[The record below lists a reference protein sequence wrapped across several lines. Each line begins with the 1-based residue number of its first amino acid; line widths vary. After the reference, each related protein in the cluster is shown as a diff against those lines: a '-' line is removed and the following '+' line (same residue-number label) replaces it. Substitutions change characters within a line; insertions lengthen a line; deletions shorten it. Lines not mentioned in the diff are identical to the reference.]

1 MAPIRVGL
9 VGLGLISQAVHLPNL
24 ETLRADFTVT
34 AVCDASAPL
43 AVEVAARLPGDVLAT
58 HDWRDV
64 VTSPD
69 VDAVLVLT
77 PGSHGEIV
85 AAALEAG
92 KHVFSEKPLGHSR
105 AEIAHLIALSESR
118 GLVLQV
124 GTMKAY
130 DDLIAPT
137 RAALQRIGDLR
148 VVRVTVLHPT
158 DECQFEHVSLLPA
171 DSPDPGVV
179 AAGSAYTDARNEEA
193 VGGSAVGVRALYNN
207 VLMGSVVHEVALLRA
222 LGLGLPASWDFV
234 SIDPALGE
242 STPAEPPRI
251 MAIGQ
256 LASGAQ
262 LQLSWNWVPD
272 YPEYDEEVKAIGS
285 AGRVTLT
292 LPGPYLADHRSQLVV
307 EEMVDGL
314 RHHDVVTSGYTTA
327 FVRELEAFALSVSSG
342 APVACD
348 ARGALEDLECLQALA
363 AAAARQAGVALG
375 GEAE

>member
-34 AVCDASAPL
+34 AVCDASAHL
-43 AVEVAARLPGDVLAT
+43 AVEVAARLPGDVLAA
-58 HDWRDV
+58 HDWREV

-105 AEIAHLIALSESR
+105 SEVAQLIALSESR

-124 GTMKAY
+124 GTMKAH

-179 AAGSAYTDARNEEA
+179 SAGATYTDARNEEA
-193 VGGSAVGVRALYNN
+193 VGGSALGVRALYNN

-222 LGLGLPASWDFV
+222 LGLGLPA
-234 SIDPALGE
+234 ID
-242 STPAEPPRI
+242 
-251 MAIGQ
+251 
-256 LASGAQ
+256 
-262 LQLSWNWVPD
+262 
-272 YPEYDEEVKAIGS
+272 
-285 AGRVTLT
+285 
-292 LPGPYLADHRSQLVV
+292 
-307 EEMVDGL
+307 
-314 RHHDVVTSGYTTA
+314 
-327 FVRELEAFALSVSSG
+327 
-342 APVACD
+342 
-348 ARGALEDLECLQALA
+348 ECSN
-363 AAAARQAGVALG
+363 
-375 GEAE
+375 